1 MAFNTGL
8 SGLRAA
14 AVDLDVTGNNIAN
27 PSTVGFKGSRVQ
39 FGDLY
44 ASGFLS
50 GGSNPIGDGVNVQ
63 NIEQSF
69 SQGNISFTDNG
80 LDMAIQG
87 DGFFIL
93 NNGGETRYSRAG
105 QFTIDKDGFVIN
117 NQSMRVQGYTA
128 DDDGNLSGIR
138 GDLEIATDNLAPR
151 RTTNL
156 RSDLNLDSREPV
168 LESRVNQFSFGN
180 DPTGTPPPPTTTDLI
195 TNGDEFIIQYADGRP
210 SRQVEIPST
219 VTPIGGTPR
228 PITAREIA
236 GQLNDIDGISASATT
251 NFVFERDGGGVAALE
266 TALADPN
273 FDFSIA
279 IDGQN
284 IPVATSGITTKQ
296 GLVDAINSSSAATIS
311 ASLVTVLDV
320 NGDPVLDINGDPVQD
335 VRIIDNRGSQLTVSY
350 GTASPPPGF
359 PPRDGELSISIDRS
373 IQDITTTD
381 PSDPAV
387 ESILAEGYGN
397 SELSITNA
405 FNPLDQRTY
414 NHATSTSIFDSLGNS
429 HELTQFFVKA
439 PSPGNGVGVSE
450 WSVYLQIDG
459 ELVAGTDVTPY
470 TARFDQDG
478 VLQSID
484 GDANGE
490 ILVTDWVPRDAD
502 GQPNG
507 ADGPPLPGETVV
519 TPIPEPPT
527 TSAFVLNLG
536 DTTQYGANFGVND
549 QRQNGYTTG
558 RLSGL
563 DVSNQ
568 GVLFARYTNGQSK
581 ALGQVALAA
590 FNNTNGLSP
599 VGDTSWVETFES
611 GQPIIGQP
619 DTGTLGGIKSSSV
632 EESNVDLSA
641 QLVNLIIA
649 QRNYQANAKTIETS
663 DAVTQTIINLR

>member
-27 PSTVGFKGSRVQ
+27 ASTVGFKGSRVQ

-50 GGSNPIGDGVNVQ
+50 GGSNPVGDGVSVQ
-63 NIEQSF
+63 NVKQSF
-69 SQGNISFTDNG
+69 SQGNISFTDSG
-80 LDMAIQG
+80 LDMAISG
-87 DGFFIL
+87 DGFFML
-93 NNGGETRYSRAG
+93 NDGGETRYSRAG
-105 QFTIDKDGFVIN
+105 QFAIDKDGFVVN

-138 GDLEIATDNLAPR
+138 GDLEIGTDNLAPR

-156 RSDLNLDSREPV
+156 RSDLNLDSRESV
-168 LESRVNQFSFGN
+168 LESRVRDVGPLAFNDISGEQFQVTYT
-180 DPTGTPPPPTTTDLI
+180 DGTPAYSVDLSGLTTASQI
-195 TNGDEFIIQYADGRP
+195 ADKLSNAPG
-210 SRQVEIPST
+210 
-219 VTPIGGTPR
+219 
-228 PITAREIA
+228 
-236 GQLNDIDGISASATT
+236 LSASATT
-251 NFVFERDGGGVAALE
+251 IANVPLIDADIAAAGTSFEFNLSINGAPLQIDTSSVNTLEDLRAAVNRSSDTAISAAIVDDGGDNNVLRVSHNQGENLDITYTGGSVSEKGDINATGERTIAGVDVTGTSGNNFVTEY
-266 TALADPN
+266 
-273 FDFSIA
+273 
-279 IDGQN
+279 
-284 IPVATSGITTKQ
+284 
-296 GLVDAINSSSAATIS
+296 GL
-311 ASLVTVLDV
+311 
-320 NGDPVLDINGDPVQD
+320 
-335 VRIIDNRGSQLTVSY
+335 
-350 GTASPPPGF
+350 SPI
-359 PPRDGELSISIDRS
+359 R
-373 IQDITTTD
+373 
-381 PSDPAV
+381 
-387 ESILAEGYGN
+387 
-397 SELSITNA
+397 ITNE
-405 FNPLDQRTY
+405 FNPQDQRTY

-429 HELTQFFVKA
+429 HELTQFFVKS
-439 PSPGNGVGVSE
+439 PPPGNGVGVSE

-459 ELVAGTDVTPY
+459 EMAAGTDTTPY

-478 VLQSID
+478 TLQSIN

-490 ILVTDWVPRDAD
+490 ILIADWVPKDKN

-507 ADGPPLPGETVV
+507 ADGPPAPGATVV
-519 TPIPEPPT
+519 TPIPDPPT
-527 TSAFVLNLG
+527 TSAFVLSLG
-536 DTTQYGANFGVND
+536 ETTQYGATFGVDD

-563 DVSNQ
+563 DVSTQ

-581 ALGQVALAA
+581 ALGQVALAS

-611 GQPIIGQP
+611 GQPVVGKP
-619 DTGTLGGIKSSSV
+619 DTGTLGGIKASSV

-641 QLVNLIIA
+641 ELVNLIIA